1 MRFNCGITGHT
12 GVLGSEIIKN
22 KFGIKFIKF
31 EGDLTVKKD
40 IKKWLGKNNL
50 DFIFH
55 FAAVV
60 PTKIVINNFKYAN
73 KVNYLGTKNL
83 IDELI
88 KKKERIKWFFFS
100 STSHVYGFSK
110 KKISENFKTKPSSK
124 YGLTKLNAENY
135 ISNKLKKNQIPFCI
149 GRIFSFT
156 NKKQTTDF
164 VIPNIIKK
172 AKTAKEIV
180 HFDNV
185 NNFRD
190 FLSTYDI
197 CKAIELLFIKKS
209 TGIFNIGSGKPVLI
223 SDIIKIA
230 FKKYGKKYHINS
242 KGDGNSLITNN
253 NKIRGLKWKPSK
265 NIKSIIEE
273 LI

>member
-31 EGDLTVKKD
+31 KGDLTIKKD
-40 IKKWLGKNNL
+40 IEKWLDKNKL
-50 DFIFH
+50 DFVFH
-55 FAAVV
+55 LAAIV

-88 KKKERIKWFFFS
+88 KKKRIKWFFFS
-100 STSHVYGFSK
+100 STSHVYNFSK

-124 YGLTKLNAENY
+124 YGLTKLKAEKY
-135 ISNKLKKNQIPFCI
+135 ISNKLTKNKIPFCI

-156 NKKQTTDF
+156 NKKQTVDF
-164 VIPNIIKK
+164 VIPSIIKK
-172 AKTAKEIV
+172 AKIAEEIV

-185 NNFRD
+185 NNSRD

-197 CKAIELLFIKKS
+197 CKAIVLLFTKKS
-209 TGIFNIGSGKPVLI
+209 TGIFNIGSGKAILI
-223 SDIIKIA
+223 SDIVKII
-230 FKKYGKKYHINS
+230 FKKYNKKYHINS
-242 KGDGNSLITNN
+242 KTLGNSLIANN
-253 NKIRGLKWKPSK
+253 DKIKSLKWKPSK
-265 NIKSIIEE
+265 NIKSIIED

>member
-1 MRFNCGITGHT
+1 M
-12 GVLGSEIIKN
+12 
-22 KFGIKFIKF
+22 
-31 EGDLTVKKD
+31 
-40 IKKWLGKNNL
+40 
-50 DFIFH
+50 
-55 FAAVV
+55 
-60 PTKIVINNFKYAN
+60 
-73 KVNYLGTKNL
+73 
-83 IDELI
+83 
-88 KKKERIKWFFFS
+88 
-100 STSHVYGFSK
+100 
-110 KKISENFKTKPSSK
+110 
-124 YGLTKLNAENY
+124 TKLNAENY
-135 ISNKLKKNQIPFCI
+135 ISNKLTKNQIPFCI

-164 VIPNIIKK
+164 VIPSIIKK
-172 AKTAKEIV
+172 AKTTKEIV

-190 FLSTYDI
+190 FLSTHDI

-223 SDIIKIA
+223 SDIIKII

-242 KGDGNSLITNN
+242 KGDENSLIANN
-253 NKIRGLKWKPSK
+253 NKIRSLKWKPTK